1 MNILIFIYLNI
12 YKIIFIYDYNVI
24 ILNIMDTKLYSID
37 KLVSIDNNS
46 LDKEIGEEL
55 FIDNLSDQS
64 FSIPI
69 NNINISNENK
79 EDSEND
85 ININHENNLD
95 CENDINL
102 YSLGNILSDID
113 INNVIDQL
121 NIQNIN
127 SININED
134 IQIENNVI
142 DMDLINNTTK
152 TDPTD
157 VKIENDIIE
166 INLNSNEGTDKN
178 SNDINNQTDVSLE
191 VSDTYNNLPEINLE
205 MLMRKTESNINHK
218 SLDQELDSK
227 LTNLENNNQ
236 KLEEEYSQDI
246 NERMIHNHGFIEQE
260 TFENKINLDSEFNI
274 SKELTLAHNLEFTNS
289 NDDITTI
296 QNLSNHNIEINN
308 LNNDKYLIEGTQFI
322 NGTIEN
328 SYIFGST
335 LSNVILEGK
344 IKNINKIDYSNM
356 LFNGKISTVMAGLKI
371 EAYQCVECY
380 VQNSNLYVRPTDPMS
395 SSPFFG
401 IAQNSVI
408 EGGIVEVLTEGISY
422 VNVKNTI
429 ELPILKRVTNQIIFA
444 SDNKNNVF
452 KQNFNLNIEK
462 DDLLVLT
469 GTLNDILIG
478 PSTKY
483 YQFNNS
489 NINGSLSLYKSIQI
503 NFQTV
508 SYALNNTLLLS
519 HNKKKMIKNNE
530 FITVLDVDSSGR
542 VIGLLN

>member
-1 MNILIFIYLNI
+1 
-12 YKIIFIYDYNVI
+12 
-24 ILNIMDTKLYSID
+24 MDQELDSK
-37 KLVSIDNNS
+37 VS
-46 LDKEIGEEL
+46 
-55 FIDNLSDQS
+55 NLQ
-64 FSIPI
+64 
-69 NNINISNENK
+69 NIS
-79 EDSEND
+79 
-85 ININHENNLD
+85 
-95 CENDINL
+95 
-102 YSLGNILSDID
+102 
-113 INNVIDQL
+113 
-121 NIQNIN
+121 
-127 SININED
+127 
-134 IQIENNVI
+134 IENE
-142 DMDLINNTTK
+142 
-152 TDPTD
+152 
-157 VKIENDIIE
+157 KIVNA
-166 INLNSNEGTDKN
+166 
-178 SNDINNQTDVSLE
+178 INNQTDVSLE
-191 VSDTYNNLPEINLE
+191 VNNTDYNNLPEINLE
-205 MLMRKTESNINHK
+205 MLMRTTESNINHK
-218 SLDQELDSK
+218 SLDQELDS
-227 LTNLENNNQ
+227 TVSNLQNIPIGNDNQ

-246 NERMIHNHGFIEQE
+246 NERMVHNHGFIEQE

-296 QNLSNHNIEINN
+296 QNLSNHNIEFNN
-308 LNNDKYLIEGTQFI
+308 LNSNKYLIEGTQFI

-335 LSNVILEGK
+335 LSNVVLEGK
-344 IKNINKIDYSNM
+344 IKNINKIDYSCS

-429 ELPILKRVTNQIIFA
+429 ELPILKRATNQIIFA

-489 NINGSLSLYKSIQI
+489 NINGSLSLFKSIQI

-508 SYALNNTLLLS
+508 SYALNNTQLLS
-519 HNKKKMIKNNE
+519 HKSKKMVRNNE